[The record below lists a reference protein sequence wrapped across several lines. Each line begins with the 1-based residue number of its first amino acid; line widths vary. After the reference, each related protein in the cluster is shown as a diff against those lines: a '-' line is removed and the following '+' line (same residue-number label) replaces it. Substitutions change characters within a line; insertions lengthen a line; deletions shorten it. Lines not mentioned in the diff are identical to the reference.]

1 MQGKPVKPRR
11 ERQSPQPEPG
21 ARRPMGRLMWFAAI
35 WIASVAALGC
45 VAYVIRWAVV
55 P

>member
-1 MQGKPVKPRR
+1 MQGKPAEPSPA
-11 ERQSPQPEPG
+11 RQAPQPEPG
-21 ARRPMGRLMWFAAI
+21 ARRPVGRLLWFAAI
-35 WIASVAALGC
+35 WIASVAILGC

>member
-1 MQGKPVKPRR
+1 MQGKPVEPSP
-11 ERQSPQPEPG
+11 ERQAPQPEPG
-21 ARRPMGRLMWFAAI
+21 ARSPVGRLLWFAVI
-35 WIASVAALGC
+35 WIASVATLGC